1 MNRLCLD
8 TSAYSNFQRGDP
20 RVAERL
26 DRAHWVGVPTVV
38 LGELQAGFLL
48 GDRVER
54 NAAQLDEFLAH
65 PAVETL
71 VADADVAYIYGEIFA
86 DLRARGRPLPTNDL
100 WIAATAVQAGATLLT
115 FDDRFRVISRVS
127 SIVLQRSDSLP

>member
-26 DRAHWVGVPTVV
+26 DRAHWVGVPTIV

-48 GDRVER
+48 GDRIER
-54 NAAQLDEFLAH
+54 NVAQLEEFLAH
-65 PAVETL
+65 PAVEVL
-71 VADADVAYIYGEIFA
+71 VADVDVAHIYGEVFA
-86 DLRARGRPLPTNDL
+86 DLRGRGRPLPTNDL
-100 WIAATAVQAGATLLT
+100 WIAATAIQAGATVLT
-115 FDDRFRVISRVS
+115 FDDHFRTISRVS
-127 SIVLQRSDSLP
+127 SIVLQPSDSLP